1 METKPLPALESTGQ
15 AETNATPDATPDDA
29 ALAASEPMAEPD
41 SSSDDV
47 PAEDHSADPA

>member
-15 AETNATPDATPDDA
+15 AETNAMPDDMA
-29 ALAASEPMAEPD
+29 NAASEPMAEPD